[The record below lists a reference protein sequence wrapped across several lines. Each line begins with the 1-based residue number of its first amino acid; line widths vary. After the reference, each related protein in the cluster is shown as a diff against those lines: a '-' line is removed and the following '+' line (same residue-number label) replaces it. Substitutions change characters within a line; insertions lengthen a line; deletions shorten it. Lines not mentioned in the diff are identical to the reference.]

1 MMLTPVS
8 TFRIMWQYRDDLLRY
23 NDNEL
28 HDDVYIH
35 NHPDR
40 PMLQSADT
48 GSVFLLHPVHPCNHC
63 FIARYLCV
71 LLEAFAAALFIAS
84 VLKCVV
90 KWRIFCVDDFSAQKL
105 PWNL

>member
-1 MMLTPVS
+1 MLTPVS

-40 PMLQSADT
+40 PKRCSLQT
-48 GSVFLLHPVHPCNHC
+48 
-63 FIARYLCV
+63 
-71 LLEAFAAALFIAS
+71 LEVYFYYIPSIRAIIAS
-84 VLKCVV
+84 LHDIYVYY
-90 KWRIFCVDDFSAQKL
+90 
-105 PWNL
+105 